1 MFQNVLGCS
10 GMFMLLLLLTIFQ
23 WVLVSSVWLVC
34 LVQRWRNK
42 LFEEWFDLLWNLS
55 IGHHDT
61 KSIMYEIIFHYSVGR
76 CGWSKWRWGIHL
88 KIKCRFF
95 FSCLQWMDLPLHLLI
110 PIGMA
115 HQHAIRLWF
124 LKECPDDCRVQEKV
138 NGIPKRHFLTGR

>member
-1 MFQNVLGCS
+1 MFWDVPECS
-10 GMFMLLLLLTIFQ
+10 MLLVLLTIFQ
-23 WVLVSSVWLVC
+23 RVLVSSVWLVC

-42 LFEEWFDLLWNLS
+42 LFEWFDLLWNLS

-61 KSIMYEIIFHYSVGR
+61 KSIMYEIIFHNSVGR

-95 FSCLQWMDLPLHLLI
+95 FSCLQWMNLPLHLLI
-110 PIGMA
+110 PKGMA
-115 HQHAIRLWF
+115 HQRAIRYWF
-124 LKECPDDCRVQEKV
+124 LQECPDYCRVQEKV